1 MQQRT
6 RRVGVPTAGLA
17 LSLVTAAATLSPTA
31 ASAQPS
37 NVVATDTGL
46 VQGAAPD
53 ANGVTAFKGLPYASA
68 PVGPLRWQAPRSA
81 PAWQEV
87 RRADAFGP
95 ACWGT
100 QQAGAPAVAMSEDC
114 LTLNVWQPPRRLG
127 PPKAVMVWLHG
138 GGFQFG
144 SSADPKYDGAR
155 LAAQGVEVV
164 SLNYRLGAFGFL
176 ARPEL
181 DREAG
186 SSGDFG
192 LQDQIAA
199 LRWVQRNIAAFGGD
213 PGNVTLFGQSAGAHA
228 VGMLMSSPQTH
239 GLFAKAVAQSGA
251 FWDSEYGSIEPHAT
265 ALAQGAALSTALNA
279 PTLADLRAVPADRL
293 AAASGSAFFAP
304 SVDGRVLTDSPA
316 AVFARGGQ
324 RRVPLLA
331 GYTGAED
338 FPVFDA
344 RALPHASPEE
354 FRAAAERMFG
364 AGRMAEFARLYPAA
378 TPAEAAAQARRLVGD
393 MVISEQSWELLGLQQ
408 RTGGSNVY
416 GYTFTYTSPYSPVPA
431 HVADVPFVFGNLLPQ
446 YFAPQAPP
454 AGEADRAFSDTL
466 MAYWTNFAVRGDP
479 NGPGL
484 PEWPQYAGPGSK
496 VMELDAEPAAIA
508 EPDAA
513 RLGFLAS
520 FRSGGRFPESWQR
533 QGS

>member
-1 MQQRT
+1 MQQRA
-6 RRVGVPTAGLA
+6 RWGHVPAAGVA
-17 LSLVTAAATLSPTA
+17 LSLMTAMVTLSPAPALALT
-31 ASAQPS
+31 PG
-37 NVVATDTGL
+37 VVATDTGL

-53 ANGVTAFKGLPYASA
+53 ANGVTAFKGIPYAAA
-68 PVGPLRWQAPRSA
+68 PVGPLRWRSPRSA
-81 PAWQEV
+81 AAWSGV
-87 RRADAFGP
+87 RTADAFGP

-100 QQAGAPAVAMSEDC
+100 QPAGAPAAVMSEDC
-114 LTLNVWQPPRRLG
+114 LTVNVWQPPRRSG

-176 ARPEL
+176 ARPDL

-228 VGMLMSSPQTH
+228 VGMLMASPQTR

-251 FWDSEYGSIEPHAT
+251 FWDSEYGSIPPHGA
-265 ALAQGAALSTALNA
+265 ALAQGTALSTTLAA

-293 AAASGSAFFAP
+293 AAATGSAFFAP
-304 SVDGRVLTDSPA
+304 SIDGEVLTDSPA
-316 AVFARGGQ
+316 AVFARGEQ
-324 RRVPLLA
+324 RHVPLLA

-338 FPVFDA
+338 FPLFDA
-344 RALPHASPEE
+344 RALPHASSQE
-354 FRAAAERMFG
+354 FYTAADRLYG
-364 AGRMAEFARLYPAA
+364 ADRMAEFARLYPAA

-393 MVISEQSWELLGLQQ
+393 MVISEQAWELLGLQQ

-416 GYTFTYTSPYSPVPA
+416 GYTFTYTSAYSPVPA

-454 AGEADRAFSDTL
+454 AGTADRAFSDTL
-466 MAYWTNFAVRGDP
+466 AKYWTNFAVHGDP

-484 PEWPQYAGPGSK
+484 PYWPRYAGTGSK
-496 VMELDAEPAAIA
+496 LMELNAAPAAVT
-508 EPDAA
+508 EPDGA

-520 FRSGGRFPESWQR
+520 FRTNGRFPGSWQTA
-533 QGS
+533 GS